1 MDPVRISR
9 EVPLDQLR
17 HPDFD
22 VRQGRPEADIRS
34 IAQSMGDPGQGQ
46 QQPINV
52 FPADRDDL
60 PDDPGADDLHGYF
73 QADGRLI
80 IHDGV
85 TRALAAQK
93 LGWETIWAVITP
105 AAPENEVI
113 ARLSANT
120 DRVDMTDYE
129 TVSTLYEYYAREDI
143 TQADLAEKAG
153 MGASTLSK
161 LFSVLDGPDWLSEPW
176 ADPGVPFSST
186 HAIYTYYMFHGSALE
201 DYQEAGDL
209 GETEAKERA
218 IEDAKMMIR
227 VQTDQDLQP
236 AEFQTR
242 CQRLRKQTCDEL
254 ADGRDWG
261 EKQADG
267 ATQAAEAEA
276 ERGLPDPFDGQDCM
290 VCGQDPDRKVAVPV
304 CGSHYGLMTDMRNR
318 GESLT
323 QVTRAQA
330 DLPAD
335 PDPPDRD
342 PETKAVEG
350 LQELFGFQEQEARAV
365 LDRIDQA
372 AGQPDGRPDPNT

>member
-60 PDDPGADDLHGYF
+60 PADPGDEDLHGYF
-73 QADGRLI
+73 QGDGRLI

-105 AAPENEVI
+105 RAPENEVI

-129 TVSTLYEYYAREDI
+129 TVSTLFEYYDREDI

-161 LFSVLDGPDWLSEPW
+161 LFSVLDGPDWL
-176 ADPGVPFSST
+176 
-186 HAIYTYYMFHGSALE
+186 
-201 DYQEAGDL
+201 
-209 GETEAKERA
+209 
-218 IEDAKMMIR
+218 
-227 VQTDQDLQP
+227 
-236 AEFQTR
+236 
-242 CQRLRKQTCDEL
+242 RLT
-254 ADGRDWG
+254 
-261 EKQADG
+261 
-267 ATQAAEAEA
+267 
-276 ERGLPDPFDGQDCM
+276 
-290 VCGQDPDRKVAVPV
+290 
-304 CGSHYGLMTDMRNR
+304 
-318 GESLT
+318 
-323 QVTRAQA
+323 
-330 DLPAD
+330 
-335 PDPPDRD
+335 
-342 PETKAVEG
+342 
-350 LQELFGFQEQEARAV
+350 
-365 LDRIDQA
+365 
-372 AGQPDGRPDPNT
+372 GQPKPPKPRSSGDCLTPLTDKTVWSAAKTPTERLQSPSVAHTMAS